1 MPVLP
6 KREAVQRQREKTML
20 VLRFLRTSIYS
31 TPEILGQVMGVR
43 DRIAIYRTLKSLE
56 KQGVLAQTNL
66 DAFSTDR
73 VKFTLWGITK
83 AGQEACVFDGED
95 PNTIVFNPSKI
106 SGANLKHY
114 LMLQQ
119 IRIAG
124 ERGGWTDFNYC
135 DRHARSKEVQKK
147 DVSDK
152 DIRPDLVALAPGAEG
167 TGQKLKVAIEAERV
181 IKSSFRY
188 KEKIIPG
195 HVRNLNAG
203 IYDFLVYVCP
213 TPDQTEHLRQ
223 TIKTVYDELR
233 ESGKWYLTPSPHGV
247 RRIQFISMEMWPN
260 I

>member
-6 KREAVQRQREKTML
+6 KREAVARKREKAML

-31 TPEILGQVMGVR
+31 TAELLGQVMGVR
-43 DRIAIYRTLKSLE
+43 DRVAIYRTLKALE
-56 KQGVLAQTNL
+56 KQGVLAQTRL

-73 VKFTLWGITK
+73 VNFTLWGITK

-119 IRIAG
+119 IRITG
-124 ERGGWTDFNYC
+124 ERGGWSNFDYC
-135 DRHARSKEVQKK
+135 DRHGRSKEIRKN
-147 DVSDK
+147 DVANH
-152 DIRPDLVALAPGAEG
+152 DIRPDLVALTPGTAG
-167 TGQKLKVAIEAERV
+167 AGKKLRAAIEAERS

-188 KEKIIPG
+188 KEQILPS

-203 IYDFLVYVCP
+203 VYDFVVYVCP
-213 TPDQTEHLRQ
+213 TAEQAEHLRQ
-223 TIKTVYDELR
+223 TIKRVYDELR
-233 ESGKWYLTPSPHGV
+233 GNGKWYLTPSPYGV
-247 RRIQFISMEMWPN
+247 RRIQFISIDMWPN